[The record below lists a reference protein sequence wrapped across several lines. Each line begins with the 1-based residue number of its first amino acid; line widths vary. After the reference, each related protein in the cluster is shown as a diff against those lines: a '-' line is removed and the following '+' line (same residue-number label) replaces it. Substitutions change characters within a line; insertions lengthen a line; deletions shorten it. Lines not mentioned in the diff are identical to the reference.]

1 MSSSAALRAVLANE
15 LQDANDFQALLE
27 SVLQDKGDPVRLA
40 GVLTALEVRGVSAAA
55 LVGMAR
61 VLRER
66 MLPFEHPFEDA
77 VDTAGTGGDGLG
89 LVNLSTAAGLTAAA
103 CGARVVKH
111 GNRAVSS
118 RSGSADFLEALGIDT
133 SASAERGRA
142 CLEECGFVFLSAPN
156 HHPTLARIADV
167 RRRLGVPTVFNQL
180 GPLLNPGRVRRQWV
194 GVARPERVAVTAEAL
209 DQLGLL
215 RGAVVHGAG
224 GADELTLCG
233 APRVATVGDL
243 SPMSI
248 ELEGLGVAHA
258 PIEALRGGSPADNAR
273 LMSAAFAGETG
284 PLSEAV
290 ALNAALTLLVA
301 GLCEDLKGGLA
312 KAREALAS
320 GSVELLVQRL
330 TRRSRGRRA

>member
-1 MSSSAALRAVLANE
+1 VNSTTALRAVLADE
-15 LQDANDFQALLE
+15 LHDADDFQALLE
-27 SVLQDKGDPVRLA
+27 SVLRDESDPLPLA
-40 GVLTALEVRGVSAAA
+40 GFLGALEVRGVSAAA

-61 VLRER
+61 ALRER

-89 LVNLSTAAGLTAAA
+89 LVNLSTAAALTAAA

-133 SASAERGRA
+133 GASAERARA
-142 CLEECGFVFLSAPN
+142 CLEECGFVFLLAPN
-156 HHPTLARIADV
+156 HHPTLARVADV

-194 GVARPERVAVTAEAL
+194 GVARPERVAITAEAL
-209 DQLGLL
+209 DQLGTQ

-233 APRVATVGDL
+233 APRLAVVGDL
-243 SPMSI
+243 APMGI
-248 ELEGLGVAHA
+248 KLEALGVDSA
-258 PIEALRGGSPADNAR
+258 PIEALRGGSAADNAR
-273 LMSAAFAGETG
+273 LLGATFAGEGG

-301 GLCEDLKGGLA
+301 GRCEGLA
-312 KAREALAS
+312 DGLAGAREALAS
-320 GSVELLVQRL
+320 GSVAALVERL
-330 TRRSRGRRA
+330 ARRSRGRVA